1 MKKWGCPDIV
11 RFELRVSRHTVACL
25 YKYMPTSVTW
35 IVRRRYVQEQ
45 IEPHFSIALD
55 EAATD
60 SLVDMDR
67 ILDFDYELEQSPR
80 KDFVKEFHYLTRQ
93 FISGLYIDSAF

>member
-11 RFELRVSRHTVACL
+11 LFELRVSRHTAACL
-25 YKYMPTSVTW
+25 YKYMPTSVPW
-35 IVRRRYVQEQ
+35 IVRKRYAQEQ

-60 SLVDMDR
+60 SLVDMDGT
-67 ILDFDYELEQSPR
+67 LDFDYELEQSSR
-80 KDFVKEFHYLTRQ
+80 KGFVKEFHYLTRQ
-93 FISGLYIDSAF
+93 FIPSLYIDSAF